1 MNIRKISPR
10 EMRRMM
16 HKMGMEVNEIE
27 DVEEVIIVKKQENLR
42 IPSPTVSMI
51 KIGEQTIIQVSG
63 EKIIVE
69 KREGVTKPSEEIEI
83 SDEDVQL
90 VAMQAGVSLDD
101 AKKVLKQVGGDL
113 AKAILTLT
121 ASRRDINK

>member
-1 MNIRKISPR
+1 MKIRKISPR
-10 EMRRMM
+10 EMRRIMQ
-16 HKMGMEVNEIE
+16 KMGMEVNEVE
-27 DVEEVIIVKKQENLR
+27 EVEEVIIVKKQENLR

-51 KIGEQTIIQVSG
+51 RIGEQTIIQVSG

-69 KREGVTKPSEEIEI
+69 KKEEVAKPLEEIEI
-83 SDEDVQL
+83 SDEDAQL

-101 AKKVLKQVGGDL
+101 AKRVLKQVGGDL

-121 ASRRDINK
+121 ASKRDANK